1 MVHLRIGCRP
11 SRLAVTQTEQSAAYL
26 CARSPG
32 TTFELVKIETS
43 GDRTKGD
50 LKPFGGKGLFSQE
63 IEAAL
68 GRGDVNLVIHCLKD
82 LPGDKP
88 PTEGLEFAGYLPRE
102 DAADVLITRG
112 DVGLADLPQGATVG
126 SSSPRRLAQLRAAR
140 PDFTLQTVFRGNVDT
155 RLAKVNDKVVD
166 ATLLAAAGL
175 NRLGMKAGRRLDP
188 WEFLPALGQGTL
200 VLQHRAGDEAVA
212 AICAASNDP
221 TTDYVSTTERALLV
235 ALKGDCFS
243 AIAGL
248 CAPAG
253 DGYRFEAAV
262 FDVHGSDVARASLE
276 SDPGEPA
283 EVLGLR
289 MADALNAQ
297 GAAELIARGRG

>member
-140 PDFTLQTVFRGNVDT
+140 PDFTLQTVFRHPPRQGERQGGGRNVARRRRSQSPRHEGRT
-155 RLAKVNDKVVD
+155 ASRSVGIP
-166 ATLLAAAGL
+166 AG
-175 NRLGMKAGRRLDP
+175 AGP
-188 WEFLPALGQGTL
+188 G
-200 VLQHRAGDEAVA
+200 HAGVA
-212 AICAASNDP
+212 AS
-221 TTDYVSTTERALLV
+221 
-235 ALKGDCFS
+235 G
-243 AIAGL
+243 G
-248 CAPAG
+248 G
-253 DGYRFEAAV
+253 
-262 FDVHGSDVARASLE
+262 
-276 SDPGEPA
+276 
-283 EVLGLR
+283 
-289 MADALNAQ
+289 
-297 GAAELIARGRG
+297 